1 MTIMKIVAG
10 LVTLAL
16 LHGCAAIPE
25 SHKLVYEPQ
34 ADVTAVE
41 GAAKVA
47 VNVVVADE
55 REDQRRISHK
65 RHAWGFPMASIYSEV
80 PVEEEMQAAIE
91 QELVARGF
99 LVNSGAPLTIQGDII
114 KLYSNLHLIDTLFT
128 GKTVADSTFQV
139 EVVSETNEVLFSRE
153 ISVNPEHKGVMYMSS
168 YNHARPIEMAME
180 ETLDELFNDP
190 LFIEALLNTKKLN
203 KHKTGYTLM

>member
-1 MTIMKIVAG
+1 MKLLKILGVFAG
-10 LVTLAL
+10 LAL

-25 SHKLVYEPQ
+25 SHKLTYEPQ
-34 ADVTAVE
+34 ADVAAVE
-41 GAAKVA
+41 GASKVA

-65 RHAWGFPMASIYSEV
+65 RHSWGFPMASIHSEEL
-80 PVEEEMQAAIE
+80 VEEEMQAAIE
-91 QELVARGF
+91 QELMARGF
-99 LVNSGAPLTIQGDII
+99 GIDSSAPLTVQGDII

-128 GKTVADSTFQV
+128 GKTVADSTFKV
-139 EVVSETNEVLFSRE
+139 EVVSENNNVLFSRE

-168 YNHARPIEMAME
+168 YNLARPIEMAME

-190 LFIEALLNTKKLN
+190 LFVEALLRSQR
-203 KHKTGYTLM
+203 

>member
-1 MTIMKIVAG
+1 MKLLKLLWVFAG
-10 LVTLAL
+10 LAL

-34 ADVTAVE
+34 ADVAAVE
-41 GAAKVA
+41 GASEVA
-47 VNVVVADE
+47 VSVVVADE
-55 REDQRRISHK
+55 REDQSRISHK
-65 RHAWGFPMASIYSEV
+65 KYSYGGFAMASIYSEV

-91 QELVARGF
+91 QELVSRGF
-99 LVNSGAPLTIQGDII
+99 GIDSSAPVTVHGDII
-114 KLYSNLHLIDTLFT
+114 KLYSNLHLIDTFFT

-139 EVVSETNEVLFSRE
+139 EVVSDNNEVLFSRE

-168 YNHARPIEMAME
+168 YNLARPIEMAIE

-190 LFIEALLNTKKLN
+190 LFIEALLNKKS
-203 KHKTGYTLM
+203 

>member
-1 MTIMKIVAG
+1 MKLLKILGVFAG
-10 LVTLAL
+10 LAL

-25 SHKLVYEPQ
+25 SHKLTYEPQ
-34 ADVTAVE
+34 ADVAAVQ
-41 GAAKVA
+41 GASAVA

-65 RHAWGFPMASIYSEV
+65 KYSYGGFAMASIYSEV

-99 LVNSGAPLTIQGDII
+99 EIDSYAPLSIQGDII

-139 EVVSETNEVLFSRE
+139 DVVSENNDVLYSRE

-168 YNHARPIEMAME
+168 YNLARPIELAME

-190 LFIEALLNTKKLN
+190 LFIEALLNAQR
-203 KHKTGYTLM
+203 